1 MMAIP
6 SPDLTSSLRQ
16 FLDDYARLQPSL
28 IDQTKTVVSPPDS
41 NLLANWLSSMRTPLD
56 AVQASAWNFDPWEV
70 AGLGRDEIRNT
81 SVLAWLLN
89 PRGSHGMGSAMLQ
102 HLLSYINKQKNNFPN
117 SVENICNVRTEICPN
132 GDLSDRL
139 DIEIDATN
147 FYLIVEV
154 KIGATE
160 GKEQLERYGML
171 AETLNGHRPWSLIYL
186 TPGKKDA
193 KTGGKYTNNIIN
205 ISWKEIAVMIE
216 KSIHKPTEI
225 TSQSWYAAN
234 HAVALFAK
242 HIRNH

>member
-1 MMAIP
+1 
-6 SPDLTSSLRQ
+6 
-16 FLDDYARLQPSL
+16 
-28 IDQTKTVVSPPDS
+28 
-41 NLLANWLSSMRTPLD
+41 
-56 AVQASAWNFDPWEV
+56 
-70 AGLGRDEIRNT
+70 
-81 SVLAWLLN
+81 
-89 PRGSHGMGSAMLQ
+89 MGSAMLQ

-234 HAVALFAK
+234 RAVALFAK

>member
-56 AVQASAWNFDPWEV
+56 AVQTSAWNFDPWEV

-89 PRGSHGMGSAMLQ
+89 PKGSHGMSSSMLQ
-102 HLLSYINKQKNNFPN
+102 HLLSYINKQKTNFPN
-117 SVENICNVRTEICPN
+117 SVEKICNVRTEICPN

-160 GKEQLERYGML
+160 GKEQLERYGRL
-171 AETLNGHRPWSLIYL
+171 AETLNGHRPWALIYL

-193 KTGGKYTNNIIN
+193 KTGGEYTDNIIN
-205 ISWKEIAVMIE
+205 ISWKEIAIMIE
-216 KSIHKPTEI
+216 KSINKTPDAPT
-225 TSQSWYAAN
+225 QSWYAAN